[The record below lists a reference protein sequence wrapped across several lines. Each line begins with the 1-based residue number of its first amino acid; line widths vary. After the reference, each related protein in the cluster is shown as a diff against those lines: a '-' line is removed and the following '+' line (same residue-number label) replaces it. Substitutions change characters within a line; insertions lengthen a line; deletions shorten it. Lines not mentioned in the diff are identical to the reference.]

1 MKLYTLT
8 TKMTALVVS
17 TSFPSYS
24 SASLPRSTY
33 STSHI
38 FKQSNHT
45 NHPPWN
51 PSPLIREDAFLMHP
65 LPAFKG
71 KWEREG
77 GKEGEEEDGEDIGER
92 IPEARRHCIDNS
104 LFVFIL
110 FSFCLF
116 FVFSLSWR
124 PAFCATSAFANS

>member
-1 MKLYTLT
+1 
-8 TKMTALVVS
+8 
-17 TSFPSYS
+17 
-24 SASLPRSTY
+24 
-33 STSHI
+33 
-38 FKQSNHT
+38 
-45 NHPPWN
+45 
-51 PSPLIREDAFLMHP
+51 MHP